1 MTAETEMHGPLVSV
15 SSSRA
20 EDAALVEAI
29 AFSGRVA
36 PH

>member
-1 MTAETEMHGPLVSV
+1 MTAEVWSY
-15 SSSRA
+15 RA